1 MLTVAANPTHKFCS
15 RSKARTIIV
24 PWAVMSWWWCVW
36 SCVSCNSP
44 REGTISMKFYDT
56 IDECTENCVEP
67 HNWCR
72 QTKRGHNEQH
82 RVWTEKPNQET
93 LKVMLT
99 SEPKSRGL
107 SWRMPVET
115 TSPWPTVSAPSTTM
129 VSSMARDAVQ
139 QWIIH
144 LTKWTSILDKPK

>member
-1 MLTVAANPTHKFCS
+1 VN
-15 RSKARTIIV
+15 
-24 PWAVMSWWWCVW
+24 WWWCVW
-36 SCVSCNSP
+36 SRVSCNSP

-56 IDECTENCVEP
+56 IDECTENCVEL

-72 QTKRGHNEQH
+72 QTKRGHNKQH

-144 LTKWTSILDKPK
+144 LTRWTSILDKPK

>member
-1 MLTVAANPTHKFCS
+1 LCRNYTTDADRQK
-15 RSKARTIIV
+15 
-24 PWAVMSWWWCVW
+24 
-36 SCVSCNSP
+36 
-44 REGTISMKFYDT
+44 EDTISK
-56 IDECTENCVEP
+56 
-67 HNWCR
+67 
-72 QTKRGHNEQH
+72 H
-82 RVWTEKPNQET
+82 RVWTEKPNQER

-139 QWIIH
+139 Q
-144 LTKWTSILDKPK
+144 